1 MPMIAVKALSEG
13 ETLPEPDEW
22 GCYSIDQKIE
32 CLVRQ
37 IEGLRVAFEGFAE
50 DRPEIAQ
57 RAISEADILADILLE
72 YDGMRG
78 AKQ

>member
-1 MPMIAVKALSEG
+1 MPVTVRPVSEG
-13 ETLPEPDEW
+13 ETLPQPDEH

-37 IEGLRVAFEGFAE
+37 IEGLQLVFSGFKDEKPDIAE
-50 DRPEIAQ
+50 

-78 AKQ
+78 PKQ